1 MSAYDDGKKTI
12 ETLNPGAGAEMEAF
26 LKTIAPDFAE
36 LFFKF
41 PFGSLYSRKE
51 LDLRSREI
59 ATIAALVTKG
69 TAPSELKT
77 HIQCGLNVGLTRQEI
92 VEIIMQ
98 MSVYAGFPEAIA
110 GLEVAKKTFETL
122 DQDDH
127 SSSSQ

>member
-1 MSAYDDGKKTI
+1 MGAYEEGKKVI
-12 ETLNPGAGAEMEAF
+12 ATLNPESGEAMESF
-26 LKTIAPDFAE
+26 LKTIAPDFAD

-41 PFGSLYSRKE
+41 PFGSLYARKE

-69 TAPSELKT
+69 TAPGELKT

-92 VEIIMQ
+92 IEIIMQ

-110 GLEVAKKTFETL
+110 GLEVAKKTFEAL
-122 DQDDH
+122 DCSEQEA
-127 SSSSQ
+127 